1 MAKDN
6 RTYYNPRGNRF
17 TGMFD
22 SGPGSDFVP
31 VDWSKITGDIVDRLQ
46 TVDQERQAK
55 RDDIQTKTDELLT
68 DLRDYQ
74 AGGNNTFNGYVLDGS
89 TQVKDYLLM
98 QNKLLKQGKLD
109 PNAYTRSSQLLQD
122 DWNSFQEAAKTF
134 NADYAAA
141 IEAVNA
147 GDASKLAL
155 MSFDEMQAAT
165 DIQNSR
171 LVINTDGRL
180 YSQTGNGKLVGFTN
194 MNARQKDLPKNY
206 NIINGAKGFAAN
218 LGKYKKAY
226 PSMTI
231 EDITKQPDFQK
242 ARDTYIEGV
251 LNQGTGRDFLSILTQ
266 NGYELTQDP
275 SKVDDNTILVKA
287 DSNGLLQPDKESLEK
302 HRGRA
307 KEILQEAISVQLD
320 MIESPGGTVSAAER
334 IAQGERDDKLKASGD
349 VYALVAGLS
358 SGNANTV
365 ETSATQLL
373 QQFGGIDRIKNI
385 KDESNNNIGIEIFT
399 TGATQPVPVK
409 FTDPEGNLKTRQQIT
424 AELFPLFFAG
434 DRQLSTQK
442 LSELASAYT
451 GGLETEEARNMFQ
464 KSGYLNAMI
473 GEGEE
478 STAYNLDKSRPKEIS
493 RIDLTKDE
501 ALLTK
506 AGKHT
511 TLINKIREGKGQGY
525 QSLSKT
531 QKESE
536 IKKENQRFMQE
547 LEPLLRYTDKENKT
561 QSLDL
566 QVDPGG
572 NIIFVDKNNRQY
584 TIVDS
589 GNGNVNIN
597 VLQDLINQ
605 RQVAPGART
614 GGGKGAYSAFN
625 DE

>member
-109 PNAYTRSSQLLQD
+109 PNAYTRGSQLLQD

-134 NADYAAA
+134 NDDYAAA

-147 GDASKLAL
+147 GDSSKLAQL
-155 MSFDEMQAAT
+155 SFNEMQAAT

-180 YSQTGNGKLVGFTN
+180 YSQTGDGKLVGFTN

>member
-22 SGPGSDFVP
+22 SGEAFVP

-46 TVDQERQAK
+46 AVDKERQNK
-55 RDDIQTKTDELLT
+55 RNEIQTKTDELLT

-74 AGGNNTFNGYVLDGS
+74 AGGNNTFNAYVLDGS
-89 TQVKDYLLM
+89 TQVKDYMLM

-134 NADYAAA
+134 NADYA
-141 IEAVNA
+141 EAVKAAQA
-147 GDASKLAL
+147 GDVSKLGL
-155 MSFDEMQAAT
+155 LSFDGLQAAT

-180 YSQTGNGKLVGFTN
+180 YSQTGDGKLVGFTN
-194 MNARQKDLPKNY
+194 MNARQKDIPKNY
-206 NIINGAKGFAAN
+206 DIMGGSKQFAST

-231 EDITKQPDFQK
+231 EDITRQPDFLK
-242 ARDTYIEGV
+242 ARDTYIDGV

-287 DSNGLLQPDKESLEK
+287 DSNGMLQPDKQSLEK

-307 KEILQEAISVQLD
+307 KEILEEAISVQLD
-320 MIESPGGTVSAAER
+320 YIESPGGTISAAER
-334 IAQGERDDKLKASGD
+334 INQQKLNQELKASGD

-358 SGNANTV
+358 SRDANTV

-373 QQFGGIDRIKNI
+373 QQFGGIERIRNI
-385 KDESNNNIGIEIFT
+385 QDTLGRNTGMEIFT
-399 TGATQPVPVK
+399 TGSAQPVPVM
-409 FTDPEGNLKTRQQIT
+409 FTDPNGNRKTRQQIT
-424 AELFPLFFAG
+424 AELFPLFFGG
-434 DRQLSTQK
+434 DKQLSTQK
-442 LSELASAYT
+442 LSEITSAYT
-451 GGLETEEARNMFQ
+451 GGLDEDSRNLFQ
-464 KSGYLNAMI
+464 TAGYSNPFI
-473 GEGEE
+473 GEEQ
-478 STAYNLDKSRPKEIS
+478 TVYNLDKSRPKQIARTNLAE
-493 RIDLTKDE
+493 DKD
-501 ALLTK
+501 LLTK
-506 AGKHT
+506 AGNHT
-511 TLINKIREGKGQGY
+511 KAISKILEGSGGD
-525 QSLSKT
+525 
-531 QKESE
+531 SE
-536 IKKENQRFMQE
+536 KQNEIRKLNQQYMQQ
-547 LEPLLRYTDKENKT
+547 LKPLLRYTDKENKT

-566 QVDPGG
+566 EMDSGG
-572 NIIFVDKNNRQY
+572 NIVFVDENNTRY

-589 GNGNVNIN
+589 GTGNVNIN
-597 VLQDLINQ
+597 VLQDLIDQ
-605 RQVAPGART
+605 RQAPVGART
-614 GGGKGAYSAFN
+614 GGGKKRMADY
-625 DE
+625 

>member
-22 SGPGSDFVP
+22 SGEAFVP

-46 TVDQERQAK
+46 AVDKARQDK
-55 RDDIQTKTDELLT
+55 RNEIQTKTDELLT

-74 AGGNNTFNGYVLDGS
+74 AGGNNTFNAYVLDGS
-89 TQVKDYLLM
+89 TQVKDYMLM

-134 NADYAAA
+134 NADYAEALKAA
-141 IEAVNA
+141 QA
-147 GDASKLAL
+147 GDVSKLGL
-155 MSFDEMQAAT
+155 LSFDELQAAT

-180 YSQTGNGKLVGFTN
+180 YSQTGDGKLVGFTN
-194 MNARQKDLPKNY
+194 MNARQKDIPKNY
-206 NIINGAKGFAAN
+206 DIMAGSQEFAST

-231 EDITKQPDFQK
+231 EDITRQPDFQK
-242 ARDTYIEGV
+242 ARDTYIDGV

-287 DSNGLLQPDKESLEK
+287 DSNGMLQPDKQSLEK

-307 KEILQEAISVQLD
+307 KEILEEAISVQLD
-320 MIESPGGTVSAAER
+320 YIESPGGTISAAER
-334 IAQGERDDKLKASGD
+334 INQQKLNQELKGSGD

-358 SGNANTV
+358 SRDANTV

-373 QQFGGIDRIKNI
+373 QQFGGIERIKNI
-385 KDESNNNIGIEIFT
+385 QDTLGRNTGMEIFT
-399 TGATQPVPVK
+399 TGSAQPVPVM
-409 FTDPEGNLKTRQQIT
+409 FTDPNGNRKTRQQIT
-424 AELFPLFFAG
+424 AELFPLFFGG
-434 DRQLSTQK
+434 DNQLSTQK
-442 LSELASAYT
+442 LSEIASAYT
-451 GGLETEEARNMFQ
+451 GGLDEDSRNMFQ
-464 KSGYLNAMI
+464 TAGYSNPFI
-473 GEGEE
+473 GEEQ
-478 STAYNLDKSRPKEIS
+478 TVYNLDMSRPKQIARTNLNE
-493 RIDLTKDE
+493 DKD
-501 ALLTK
+501 LLTQAGNHTK
-506 AGKHT
+506 A
-511 TLINKIREGKGQGY
+511 INKVLEGTTSDGEKQNQIRK
-525 QSLSKT
+525 L
-531 QKESE
+531 
-536 IKKENQRFMQE
+536 NQQYMQQ

-566 QVDPGG
+566 EMDSGG
-572 NIIFVDKNNRQY
+572 NIIVVDGGKTY
-584 TIVDS
+584 TIVDTVT
-589 GNGNVNIN
+589 GNVNIN
-597 VLQDLINQ
+597 QLQDLINAKQ
-605 RQVAPGART
+605 APVGART
-614 GGGKGAYSAFN
+614 GGGKKRMAGY
-625 DE
+625 

>member
-134 NADYAAA
+134 NEDYAAA

-147 GDASKLAL
+147 GDSSKLAQL
-155 MSFDEMQAAT
+155 SFNEMQAAT

-180 YSQTGNGKLVGFTN
+180 YSQTGDGKLVGFTN

-206 NIINGAKGFAAN
+206 NIVNGAKGFAAN

-226 PSMTI
+226 PNMTI
-231 EDITKQPDFQK
+231 EDITKQPDFEK

-275 SKVDDNTILVKA
+275 SQVNENTILVKA

-307 KEILQEAISVQLD
+307 KEILEQAISVQLD
-320 MIESPGGTVSAAER
+320 MIQSPGGT
-334 IAQGERDDKLKASGD
+334 
-349 VYALVAGLS
+349 
-358 SGNANTV
+358 
-365 ETSATQLL
+365 ETSTDKANNSRIQKIQNVYGYLGDL
-373 QQFGGIDRIKNI
+373 VSNNKVKRDRAKQFLFNNYGGITGFESDSEGIRIPT
-385 KDESNNNIGIEIFT
+385 S
-399 TGATQPVPVK
+399 
-409 FTDPEGNLKTRQQIT
+409 
-424 AELFPLFFAG
+424 AG
-434 DRQLSTQK
+434 STQK
-442 LSELASAYT
+442 ITWQDLDEKGVASVKTPEQIIDRLLPVLTGQLDKDELRKIKNKYLSTLDEEGKKNFRTPFERGENYNINEQRTSGDFEFPASVVSTVSESLTEL
-451 GGLETEEARNMFQ
+451 GKILPEAREGTIQ
-464 KSGYLNAMI
+464 KAIARNINDALIGVSGVGVEAS
-473 GEGEE
+473 GQ
-478 STAYNLDKSRPKEIS
+478 NLILKLPNNTTINLGDPLDLGGAGLLKRIQDEIK
-493 RIDLTKDE
+493 R
-501 ALLTK
+501 
-506 AGKHT
+506 
-511 TLINKIREGKGQGY
+511 
-525 QSLSKT
+525 SKT
-531 QKESE
+531 AKPPAGS
-536 IKKENQRFMQE
+536 
-547 LEPLLRYTDKENKT
+547 
-561 QSLDL
+561 
-566 QVDPGG
+566 GG
-572 NIIFVDKNNRQY
+572 
-584 TIVDS
+584 S
-589 GNGNVNIN
+589 GDQGF
-597 VLQDLINQ
+597 
-605 RQVAPGART
+605 G
-614 GGGKGAYSAFN
+614 
-625 DE
+625 

>member
-22 SGPGSDFVP
+22 SGEAFVP

-46 TVDQERQAK
+46 AVDKARQDK
-55 RDDIQTKTDELLT
+55 RNEIQTKTDELLT

-74 AGGNNTFNGYVLDGS
+74 AGGNNTFNAYVLDGS
-89 TQVKDYLLM
+89 TQVKDYMLM

-134 NADYAAA
+134 NADYAEAIKAA
-141 IEAVNA
+141 EA
-147 GDASKLAL
+147 GDVSKLGL
-155 MSFDEMQAAT
+155 LSFDELQAAT

-180 YSQTGNGKLVGFTN
+180 YSQTGDGKLVGFTN
-194 MNARQKDLPKNY
+194 MNARQKDIPKNY
-206 NIINGAKGFAAN
+206 DIMDGSKQFAST

-231 EDITKQPDFQK
+231 EDITRQPDFQK
-242 ARDTYIEGV
+242 ARDTYIDGV

-287 DSNGLLQPDKESLEK
+287 DSNGMLQPDKQSLEK

-307 KEILQEAISVQLD
+307 KEILEEAISVQLD
-320 MIESPGGTVSAAER
+320 YIESPGGTISAAER
-334 IAQGERDDKLKASGD
+334 LYNIKQSDALKGGGD

-358 SGNANTV
+358 SSDANAV
-365 ETSATQLL
+365 ETSATQLM
-373 QQFGGIDRIKNI
+373 QQFSGIDRIKNI
-385 KDESNNNIGIEIFT
+385 VDPSGKNTGMEIYT
-399 TGATQPVPVK
+399 SGKAQPVPVM
-409 FTDPEGNLKTRQQIT
+409 FTDPNGNAKTREQIT
-424 AELFPLFFAG
+424 AELFPLFYG
-434 DRQLSTQK
+434 DKLTTQQF
-442 LSELASAYT
+442 SEIVSGYT
-451 GGLETEEARNMFQ
+451 GGLEEGSRNMFQ
-464 KSGYLNAMI
+464 TAGY
-473 GEGEE
+473 
-478 STAYNLDKSRPKEIS
+478 STPFIDDDTDTYNLDRSRPREIA
-493 RIDLTKDE
+493 RTNLANNKD
-501 ALLTK
+501 LLTS

-511 TLINKIREGKGQGY
+511 TAITKVLEGTAGDEEKQIEIRK
-525 QSLSKT
+525 L
-531 QKESE
+531 
-536 IKKENQRFMQE
+536 NQQYMQQ

-566 QVDPGG
+566 EMDSGG
-572 NIIFVDKNNRQY
+572 NIIVVDGGKTY
-584 TIVDS
+584 TIVDTVT
-589 GNGNVNIN
+589 GNVNIN
-597 VLQDLINQ
+597 QLQDLINQ
-605 RQVAPGART
+605 KQAPAGTRT
-614 GGGKGAYSAFN
+614 GGGKGRMSDF
-625 DE
+625 